1 MSNKNATASLLN
13 LKGLSHKEL
22 IDKYKTVLESVI
34 SIESSTER
42 SEEIRNFIDAL
53 INESVGLVIS
63 RQLFGDLCS
72 LLTKLSTEEA
82 KAIANYALEKI
93 QPRAISFEDQV
104 TSYRQLLSEI
114 YENEGDW
121 KKAAAMLS
129 GIPLETSQKQYQNDF
144 KLKTYCKIA
153 ELYLQEGDSAQAEI
167 NLSRAAILEKDTKD
181 QYLQIKY
188 KAAQARIWDFKRKFV
203 EAASKYYELSLNTLI
218 GENEKIDAL
227 NNALNC
233 TILASAG
240 KQRSRL
246 LATLFK
252 DERSQKLPAYNIFEK
267 MYLERIIR
275 SHQAKQFEVIL
286 LPHQKAI
293 TPDGSTLVDRAIIE
307 HNLLAVSKLY
317 NNIKFQELGNLFEI
331 SAEKAEKI
339 ASQMI
344 SEERMNG
351 FIDQIG
357 SIVHFGTPECL
368 PTWDK
373 QMQTLCTQVNTVIEK
388 IQMAEPEWARIA
400 LASQIN

>member
-1 MSNKNATASLLN
+1 MSRNAAANLLN
-13 LKGLSHKEL
+13 LKGFSHKEL
-22 IDKYKTVLESVI
+22 IEKYKAVLDDIILIDNSQ
-34 SIESSTER
+34 ER
-42 SEEIRNFIDAL
+42 NEEIRSFVDTL

-63 RQLFGDLCS
+63 RQLFGDLCTA
-72 LLTKLSTEEA
+72 LGKLSTVDA
-82 KAIANYALEKI
+82 KSIANYALERI

-104 TSYRQLLSEI
+104 TNYRQLLSEI
-114 YENEGDW
+114 YENERDW
-121 KKAAAMLS
+121 KKAASMLS

-153 ELYLQEGDSAQAEI
+153 ELYLQEGDSGQAEI
-167 NLSRAAILEKDTKD
+167 NLSRAAVLEKDTKD
-181 QYLQIKY
+181 PLLQVKY

-218 GENEKIDAL
+218 TEQEKMEAI

-252 DERSQKLPAYNIFEK
+252 DERSQKLPAYRIFEK

-275 SHQAKQFEVIL
+275 SDQVKEFESIL
-286 LPHQKAI
+286 QPHQKAI
-293 TPDGSTLVDRAIIE
+293 TADGSTIVDRAIIE

-317 NNIKFQELGNLFEI
+317 NNIKFKELGTLFEI
-331 SAEKAEKI
+331 TAEKAEKI
-339 ASQMI
+339 ASKMI

-351 FIDQIG
+351 YIDQIG

-373 QMQTLCTQVNTVIEK
+373 QMQTLCTQVNTIIEK
-388 IQMAEPEWARIA
+388 IQLAEPEWTRIA
-400 LASQIN
+400 LASQIS

>member
-1 MSNKNATASLLN
+1 MTRNAVASLVN

-22 IDKYKTVLESVI
+22 IDKYKAVLDEI
-34 SIESSTER
+34 IEIANIPER
-42 SEEIRNFIDAL
+42 SQEIRNFIDAL

-63 RQLFGDLCS
+63 RQLFGDLCRS
-72 LLTKLSTEEA
+72 LSKLSTNEA
-82 KAIANYALEKI
+82 KEIAIYALDKI

-104 TSYRQLLSEI
+104 TAYRQFLSEI
-114 YENEGDW
+114 YENEGEW
-121 KKAAAMLS
+121 KKAANMLC

-153 ELYLQEGDSAQAEI
+153 ELFLQEADSSQAEI
-167 NLSRAAILEKDTKD
+167 NLSRAAILEKETKD
-181 QYLQIKY
+181 LNLQINY

-203 EAASKYYELSLNTLI
+203 EAASKYYELSLNNLI
-218 GENEKIDAL
+218 TESEKMEAL

-233 TILASAG
+233 TILASTG
-240 KQRSRL
+240 KQRTRL

-252 DERSQKLPAYNIFEK
+252 DERSQKLPGYSIFEK

-275 SHQAKQFEVIL
+275 SQQAKKFESIL

-293 TPDGSTLVDRAIIE
+293 TSDGSTIVDRAIIE

-317 NNIKFQELGNLFEI
+317 NNIKFEELGNLFEI
-331 SAEKAEKI
+331 SASKAEKI
-339 ASQMI
+339 ASKMI
-344 SEERMNG
+344 SEERMSG
-351 FIDQIG
+351 YIDQIN

-388 IQMAEPEWARIA
+388 IQISEPEWTRLIM
-400 LASQIN
+400 ASQI

>member
-34 SIESSTER
+34 SIETSTER
-42 SEEIRNFIDAL
+42 SEQIRNFIDAL

-114 YENEGDW
+114 YENESDW
-121 KKAAAMLS
+121 KKAATMLS

-144 KLKTYCKIA
+144 KLRTYCKIA